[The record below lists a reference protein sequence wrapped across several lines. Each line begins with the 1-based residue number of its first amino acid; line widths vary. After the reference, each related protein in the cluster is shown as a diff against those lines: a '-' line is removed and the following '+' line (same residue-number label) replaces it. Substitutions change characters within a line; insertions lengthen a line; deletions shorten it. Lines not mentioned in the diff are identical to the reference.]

1 MVDLLIFLLIVWG
14 GWRLVKFFIKA
25 YFDSLNSAQEPND
38 SDTDTDLIRDPQ
50 CGTYF
55 LKQEGVRGVIGG
67 RTVYFCS
74 RQCYERYV
82 ANRSA
87 K

>member
-1 MVDLLIFLLIVWG
+1 MVDFLIFLLFVWG
-14 GWRLVKFFIKA
+14 AWRLIKFFAKA
-25 YFDSLNSAQEPND
+25 YFDSLNSRQEPGD
-38 SDTDTDLIRDPQ
+38 SDLDTELIRDPQ
-50 CGTYF
+50 CGAYF
-55 LKQEGVRGVIGG
+55 LKQEGIRGVIGG

-82 ANRSA
+82 AGRGA